1 MDTSISLLSSLSG
14 INADSEIASL
24 FIATEQLAAEMQQ
37 FIAQFDK
44 ELALYEKRCRHQ
56 RDGAHFKQILFF
68 RSHFDDI
75 IVKSK
80 SLLLMTKSIL
90 DDNEKNNKSSLGR
103 VEVELLI
110 ASKQINE
117 LQSNILKLS
126 AKRKKFK
133 HDWEVAKSRFD

>member
-75 IVKSK
+75 IVK
-80 SLLLMTKSIL
+80 
-90 DDNEKNNKSSLGR
+90 
-103 VEVELLI
+103 
-110 ASKQINE
+110 
-117 LQSNILKLS
+117 
-126 AKRKKFK
+126 
-133 HDWEVAKSRFD
+133 